1 MKKWLP
7 LLLVAMLTAALA
19 ACGQTDKNTSSEDD
33 VLLPLEVELTV
44 TEEVGVNEDVQMK
57 AVVSQGE
64 EMIEDADEVV
74 YEVWEE
80 GKKEDSVMIDSV
92 NEKKGVY
99 TATTSFDHDG
109 IFHIQVHVTARALHT
124 MPVKKVVVKAGAQ

>member
-1 MKKWLP
+1 MIAIGIAVLS
-7 LLLVAMLTAALA
+7 
-19 ACGQTDKNTSSEDD
+19 ACGQTNDASNGDEI
-33 VLLPLEVELTV
+33 VLLPLDVELSV
-44 TEEVGVNEDVQMK
+44 TEEVAVNEEVEMK

-80 GKKEDSVMIDSV
+80 GKKEDSVMIDAV
-92 NEKKGVY
+92 NEKNGIY

-109 IFHIQVHVTARALHT
+109 IYHIQVHVTARALHT
-124 MPVKKVVVKAGAQ
+124 MPVKQVTVGEGAQ